1 MGEPPESIES
11 SHESGKEAKS
21 AKENSLE
28 NAEKFPGGYG
38 ALATGTDTI
47 LGTGVRL
54 GERAFEIALARR
66 MAAGE
71 TETTW
76 FARHHS
82 QPITELPE
90 HWPAEYRAL
99 VERRLQAIN
108 DNRWIRLIEQPEYK
122 RRWNLEPWEKRQ
134 QRALR
139 EWLLDHLESFCH
151 EPELLT
157 CAQLADRA
165 RNHPRFQQIA
175 TLYTGNDTFD
185 AQALTIELVQSDQ
198 VPQMAAARYKPKA
211 MAKFRAW
218 QETWDRQRAEDA
230 IDART
235 ELEKTDPDHLS
246 REQADQLKAQRIGQI
261 PLPPKYAA
269 ADFRKP
275 DYWKLRGKLDVP
287 KERFFSL
294 PHGEKAGD
302 TTPVIG
308 WAGLD
313 HLQRARAI
321 AAWYLERKE
330 QEGWQAEQLKPL
342 LVALDELIPWL
353 KQWHNELNPDFGE
366 RMGDYFEGF
375 LLEELRQ
382 LELSRDELPAW
393 QPPATERGR
402 RKKG

>member
-1 MGEPPESIES
+1 
-11 SHESGKEAKS
+11 
-21 AKENSLE
+21 
-28 NAEKFPGGYG
+28 
-38 ALATGTDTI
+38 LARGTDSV
-47 LGTGVRL
+47 LWTGVQL

-82 QPITELPE
+82 QPITELPD
-90 HWPAEYRAL
+90 HWSAEYRAL
-99 VERRLQAIN
+99 VERRLQAIAEN
-108 DNRWIRLIEQPEYK
+108 PWIRLIEQPEYK
-122 RRWNLEPWEKRQ
+122 RRWNLEPWEKLQ

-139 EWLLDHLESFCH
+139 DWLLDHLEGLCH

-157 CAQLADRA
+157 CAQLTDRA

-175 TLYTGNDTFD
+175 ALYTANDTFD
-185 AQALTIELVQSDQ
+185 AQALAVELVNADQ

-218 QETWDRQRAEDA
+218 QEIWDKQRAEDA
-230 IDART
+230 IDARG
-235 ELEKTDPDHLS
+235 ELDPSHPDYLS
-246 REQADQLKAQRIGQI
+246 PDQAEALKAEQIGPI
-261 PLPPKYAA
+261 PLPPKYASG
-269 ADFRKP
+269 DFRKP
-275 DYWKLRGKLDVP
+275 SYWGLRGKLDVP

-294 PHGEKAGD
+294 PHCEKAGD

-313 HLQRARAI
+313 HLQRAQAI
-321 AAWYLERKE
+321 AGWYLERKE

-353 KQWHNELNPDFGE
+353 KQWHNQMNPEFGE

-382 LELSRDELPAW
+382 LELPRDELLSW
-393 QPPATERGR
+393 EPPASTRGR
-402 RKKG
+402 RGRG